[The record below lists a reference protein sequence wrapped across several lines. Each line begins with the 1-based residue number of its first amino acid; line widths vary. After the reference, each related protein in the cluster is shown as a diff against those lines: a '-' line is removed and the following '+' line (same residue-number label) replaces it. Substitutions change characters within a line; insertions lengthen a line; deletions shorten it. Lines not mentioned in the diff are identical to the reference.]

1 MLDEYIKTLDDNAN
15 PEIPSYLVTLYQ
27 SALDFKKLIESGQGE
42 DAAPIKLSKLRTTL
56 TKLIA
61 DIEGIQHNAAKTR
74 LGVAFNE
81 VDKDLSPRIPTGL
94 SAMMAR
100 MLRVTTSIANSTIF
114 AEKGDRISQ
123 SELIQSYHDSFP
135 FDAYEDMLS
144 KTIAAVRKSRTSQRM
159 GHNNVGDKA
168 MADLAKSY
176 SKYYN
181 AIPTK
186 AQLRGLDFRAFKMPV
201 TPLFKDLSAQI
212 EPERLTRA
220 HFKVTQVGDG
230 YILLEDQYII
240 TFDFKAL
247 GIESNFKKT
256 KGGFKPIRR
265 VGGAA
270 VQHNENRINKLL
282 DVIDQINSRSAIK
295 YVLASEK
302 YIPNPRAKELWMAW
316 IVTEAQHR
324 ILQQVLRTTEV
335 DWGLPFA
342 LPNGIALAD
351 GEDG

>member
-1 MLDEYIKTLDDNAN
+1 MIQEYITTLDDNAH
-15 PEIPSYLVTLYQ
+15 PEIPRYLITLYQ
-27 SALDFKKLIESGQGE
+27 SALDFKNLIESGQGE
-42 DAAPIKLSKLRTTL
+42 NGTPIKLSKLRTTL

-61 DIEGIQHNAAKTR
+61 DIESAQLTVRVNRGMVVNPGLDPKIPSGIANLLT
-74 LGVAFNE
+74 
-81 VDKDLSPRIPTGL
+81 
-94 SAMMAR
+94 R
-100 MLRVTTSIANSTIF
+100 MLKVTTTIANATIY
-114 AEKGDRISQ
+114 ADKGDRISQ
-123 SELIQSYHDSFP
+123 SELVQSYHDSFQ
-135 FDAYEDMLS
+135 FNAYEDMLNQ
-144 KTIAAVRKSRTSQRM
+144 TIAAVRKSRTSQRM
-159 GHNNVGDKA
+159 GDNKTSDHA

-176 SKYYN
+176 SKYYT

-186 AQLRGLDFRAFKMPV
+186 AQLRGLDFKAFKMPV

-212 EPERLTRA
+212 EPERLSRA
-220 HFKVTQVGDG
+220 HFKVTKVGDG

-270 VQHNENRINKLL
+270 AQHNENRINKLL

-342 LPNGIALAD
+342 LPNGVALPD